1 MSLMVEKGTKGGT
14 HQYYSKI
21 RHATH
26 QYAHANNSYM
36 KDTDKNKE
44 LSYLKYWD
52 VNHLNRQ
59 AMSQNRTVDGFELVE
74 NTSQF
79 SKDFI
84 QTAMSIVMKEI
95 FLKLMFSI
103 LETYMNFMMINLF
116 CLKE

>member
-1 MSLMVEKGTKGGT
+1 MILICHQCQKKVPKVELINT
-14 HQYYSKI
+14 
-21 RHATH
+21 TH

-44 LSYLKYWD
+44 SSYLKYWD

-59 AMSQNRTVDGFELVE
+59 AMSQNLTVDGFELVE

-84 QTAMSIVMKEI
+84 EIKINIMMREI

-103 LETYMNFMMINLF
+103 LKTYMNFIMIN
-116 CLKE
+116 